1 MEQMLDDATPSG
13 RGTPL
18 RLMIVDR
25 PLLFRECLA
34 SVLIADGHFDVVDR
48 ANDMGDALGR
58 LGERTADVLLVV
70 QNGDGDGIV
79 SQTREALARFPSLRI
94 LILAEEDASGL
105 AVECLKAGAGGILN
119 RDQSVSDLRC
129 AIERV
134 ASGERVCSPRVAHAL
149 FTHLGDLGRERR
161 RSERLDSLDL
171 TARELE
177 ILRLISDGMNN
188 QQIASALNLSVFT
201 VKNHVHK
208 ILDTLGVHSRWGA
221 VKHASAKGWLE
232 EPRRGIGS

>member
-1 MEQMLDDATPSG
+1 MEQMLDDTTPDNREAS
-13 RGTPL
+13 L
-18 RLMIVDR
+18 RLMIVDQ

-48 ANDMGDALGR
+48 ANDFSDALGR
-58 LGERTADVLLVV
+58 LGERAVDVLLVV
-70 QNGDGDGIV
+70 QNGAGDEIV
-79 SQTREALARFPSLRI
+79 SRTREALARFPSLRI
-94 LILAEEDASGL
+94 LILAEENASEL
-105 AVECLKAGAGGILN
+105 AIECLKAGAGGILN

-129 AIERV
+129 AIEKV
-134 ASGERVCSPRVAHAL
+134 ARGERICSPRIAHAL
-149 FTHLGDLGRERR
+149 FTHLGDLGRRRR

-208 ILDTLGVHSRWGA
+208 ILDTLGVHSRWEA
-221 VKHASAKGWLE
+221 VKHASAKGWLAD
-232 EPRRGIGS
+232 PQRGNGS